1 MRRPIGNFWGIAV
14 LGMFLLLPCAARAQQ
29 GAPEGTA
36 AGTAAIPPEGL
47 IHTVVAGDT
56 LWELAAKHLGSPW
69 KWTEIWEHNRFVTNP
84 HYIYPGI
91 RIVIFPPAP
100 IAVAMTE
107 VSTLPPPAPAPVPA
121 AAPAS
126 PAVPEAPKVAARIK
140 PAPKD
145 PYLDIKPADFVRA
158 GEFLRMEP
166 KGIGRIRGGREP
178 KVGFAENEV
187 VYLQLNKEIPAGQL
201 LGVYRVRGP
210 IDVTGSS
217 THSGYV
223 MYLIGILQVGPEVEG
238 QLSARV
244 RQSFEDLTRA
254 DLISE
259 EIPAYSAVKIVPGE
273 EGLKATV
280 LAGRQENSEL
290 ATGNFIYLDRGANAG
305 VAVGNVF
312 RVVAPTGIAQGIPSM
327 ESKSVRSDVAWA
339 VVVRVSGEYATAY
352 IASSTESFA
361 AGVQARRGI
370 SANK

>member
-1 MRRPIGNFWGIAV
+1 MRRPIRSFWGIAV
-14 LGMFLLLPCAARAQQ
+14 LGMFLLLPCAARGQQ
-29 GAPEGTA
+29 GTPEGAA

-56 LWELAAKHLGSPW
+56 LWDLAAKHLGSPW

-84 HYIYPGI
+84 HYIYPGT

-100 IAVAMTE
+100 TVVALTE
-107 VSTLPPPAPAPVPA
+107 VSTSPAPSPAPAAP
-121 AAPAS
+121 PAS
-126 PAVPEAPKVAARIK
+126 PAAPVAPKVAARTK
-140 PAPKD
+140 PAPID

-158 GEFLRMEP
+158 GEFLRVEP
-166 KGIGRIRGGREP
+166 KGIGRIWGGRDP
-178 KVGFAENEV
+178 KVGFSEDDV
-187 VYLQLNKEIPAGQL
+187 VYLKLDKEIPAGQL

-210 IDVTGSS
+210 INVSGRS

-223 MYLIGILQVGPEVEG
+223 MYLVGVLQVGREVEG

-273 EGLKATV
+273 EGLEATV

-290 ATGNFIYLDRGANAG
+290 ATGNFIYLDRGAAAG

-312 RVVAPTGIAQGIPSM
+312 RVVARTGIAQGIPSM

-339 VVVRVSGEYATAY
+339 VVVRVSGEYASAY
-352 IASSTESFA
+352 IANSTESFA
-361 AGVQARRGI
+361 AGVPARRGI
-370 SANK
+370 PASK